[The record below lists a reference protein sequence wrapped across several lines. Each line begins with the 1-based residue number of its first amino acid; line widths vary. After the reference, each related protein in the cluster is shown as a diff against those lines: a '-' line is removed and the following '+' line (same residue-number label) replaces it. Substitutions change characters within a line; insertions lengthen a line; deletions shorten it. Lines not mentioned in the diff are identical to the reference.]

1 MYSVLADAL
10 LLPHLFFIL
19 WVIFRAAFVRRRC
32 AGFTLPPSWGHA
44 HRTPAL
50 DLPANLGRKLA
61 EDESRT
67 STVTGQILAVLS
79 PRACLPN
86 ISRGLLTVVGVVIC
100 LFNSGLYVFPFRHRL
115 WVGRV
120 LSVLR

>member
-86 ISRGLLTVVGVVIC
+86 ISRGLLTVVASPSAFSIQGSMSSRFGTVCGLVEC
-100 LFNSGLYVFPFRHRL
+100 YLF
-115 WVGRV
+115 
-120 LSVLR
+120 